1 MQNSD
6 TSKSILEHNQN
17 LCDPSKYL
25 DMQRMLIEQGNA
37 IMNLKMCEYEKAL
50 TERDNTIKSL
60 HAVMM
65 NSQHNNY
72 IITNQNMNITE
83 R

>member
-1 MQNSD
+1 M
-6 TSKSILEHNQN
+6 
-17 LCDPSKYL
+17 CDPAKYL
-25 DMQRMLIEQGNA
+25 DMQRMHIEQGNA
-37 IMNLKMCEYEKAL
+37 IMTLKICEYEKRL
-50 TERDNTIKSL
+50 TEKNNAIESL
-60 HAVMM
+60 RAVLM